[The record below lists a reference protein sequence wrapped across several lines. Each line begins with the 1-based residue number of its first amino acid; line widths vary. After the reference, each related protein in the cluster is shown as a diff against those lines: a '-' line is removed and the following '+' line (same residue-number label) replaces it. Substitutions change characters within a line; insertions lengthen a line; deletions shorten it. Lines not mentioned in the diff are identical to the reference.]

1 MSNLPQTMRDINI
14 FIDGIGHLG
23 TSEEFELPKIN
34 QKKFSQ
40 EFGGFE
46 REVLTGSFE
55 KMEANVTLNEYS
67 AAVFAAMALGNVTGL
82 GVNLTVKGSIF
93 QDGKSKQALA
103 TIQGNIDIDDGSWKA
118 NEQVKRKLKISVN
131 MYAMEIDGKQACLFD
146 VNHMIAIIDGVDFL
160 ATLRS
165 HIQ

>member
-1 MSNLPQTMRDINI
+1 MKNLN
-14 FIDGIGHLG
+14 
-23 TSEEFELPKIN
+23 LPKIN

-93 QDGKSKQALA
+93 RMEK
-103 TIQGNIDIDDGSWKA
+103 
-118 NEQVKRKLKISVN
+118 VN
-131 MYAMEIDGKQACLFD
+131 R
-146 VNHMIAIIDGVDFL
+146 H
-160 ATLRS
+160 
-165 HIQ
+165 